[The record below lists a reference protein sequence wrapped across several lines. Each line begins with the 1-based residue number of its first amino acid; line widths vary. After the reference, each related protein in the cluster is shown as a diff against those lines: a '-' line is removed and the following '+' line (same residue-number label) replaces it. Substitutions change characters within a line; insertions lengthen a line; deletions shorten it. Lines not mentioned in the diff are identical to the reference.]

1 MPDTALVIDDHPLY
15 RGALANLA
23 RGVFGEQS
31 VTEAT
36 TAEAALQR
44 AASLDNLRLVLL
56 DFRLPGLQGAEAVA
70 AFRRSHP
77 GCVIVVVS
85 ASEDR
90 REREAVVRAG
100 ANAFLSKVCSMEVL
114 QQAIRTI
121 LAGGQPDPRW
131 SFGSQTRSQRE
142 AAAPELTPRQLEVL
156 ALVCQGLSNKEIS
169 LRLGLSVITVKMHVS
184 SVFRALGVL
193 NRTQAALA
201 ARRLG
206 LDVAPDASATG

>member
-1 MPDTALVIDDHPLY
+1 MPDTALVVDDHPLY
-15 RGALANLA
+15 RDALANLA
-23 RGVFGEQS
+23 RGVFGEHAVS
-31 VTEAT
+31 EAA
-36 TAEAALQR
+36 TAEAAMQR

-70 AFRRSHP
+70 AIRRSHP

-90 REREAVVRAG
+90 RERDAAMRAG
-100 ANAFLSKVCSMEVL
+100 ANAFLSKACSMEVL

-121 LAGGQPDPRW
+121 LAGGQSDPRW
-131 SFGSQTRSQRE
+131 TFASPSRSQRV

-169 LRLGLSVITVKMHVS
+169 LRLGLALITVKMHVS

-206 LDVAPDASATG
+206 LDAATDTSTVE